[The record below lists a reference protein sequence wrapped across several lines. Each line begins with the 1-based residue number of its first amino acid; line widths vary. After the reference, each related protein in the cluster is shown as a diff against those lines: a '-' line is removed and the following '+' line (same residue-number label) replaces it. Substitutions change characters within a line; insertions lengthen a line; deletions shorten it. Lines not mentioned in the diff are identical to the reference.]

1 MDNRW
6 QAMDSGAVPT
16 RSVSEHPLSLHRRPA
31 ATRRR
36 RPWHRTTA
44 HHALSFQRG
53 NAVRMPAPGRRL
65 KIGSPAIGRARYSLP
80 SGAAKPGA
88 IPPRPPACR
97 GGGLGAGT
105 PKTGPARTRRSH
117 AVTHR
122 AILQD
127 RQSKGT
133 PTRSV
138 CLFSDSYMASRTQ
151 PGRRPICDDACRQQT
166 IKSNEQGLEIARPH
180 PARRPS
186 RCERVHLG
194 VYCHWRVGFGTD
206 RSEMTCSPR
215 CPAWMRSR
223 SCDHAL
229 DHRGDRTPWNR
240 RRQIDW
246 QGLFS
251 ATGSGAGRPCQ
262 ISMESRFLCGWV
274 AVHPQCG
281 RRDHEPH

>member
-1 MDNRW
+1 MRERQGSRPATIAPWWVVTPHRACNAEISSDINGRRGCNAQRGCRSRRQAIAGSQAAAGGTEVPDIRWPAATVELPAVRMDNRW

-133 PTRSV
+133 PTRS
-138 CLFSDSYMASRTQ
+138 
-151 PGRRPICDDACRQQT
+151 G
-166 IKSNEQGLEIARPH
+166 
-180 PARRPS
+180 PAPNI
-186 RCERVHLG
+186 LG
-194 VYCHWRVGFGTD
+194 
-206 RSEMTCSPR
+206 
-215 CPAWMRSR
+215 
-223 SCDHAL
+223 
-229 DHRGDRTPWNR
+229 HRLNR
-240 RRQIDW
+240 RGKTREHLYELWAPPI
-246 QGLFS
+246 
-251 ATGSGAGRPCQ
+251 
-262 ISMESRFLCGWV
+262 
-274 AVHPQCG
+274 
-281 RRDHEPH
+281 RRGQLLPLLG